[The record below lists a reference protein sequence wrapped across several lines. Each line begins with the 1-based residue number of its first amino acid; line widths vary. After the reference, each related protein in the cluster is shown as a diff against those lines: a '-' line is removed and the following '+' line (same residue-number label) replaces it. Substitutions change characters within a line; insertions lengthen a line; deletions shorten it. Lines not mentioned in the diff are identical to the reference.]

1 MQGTNLIRLLAKC
14 YLYLPTHLHG
24 STPKNIP
31 YFYLMHSFP
40 LLKSS
45 LALLCMAIGS
55 TGFAQG
61 SLQFN
66 QVKLV
71 QALDSVPQNKVWKVE
86 SAMLGLSQG
95 IRVSPTFYVNGDTIV
110 LGYDSYNVSRWE
122 NVTSVEVEAKGQ
134 ISNAVVRMRFL
145 GSGGGAAIDQDNSSP
160 TLNNTYNQFSTVAT
174 FTPPSPGNNEIDRW
188 NFWLAFASTSNV
200 CTASGTEFRVTVT
213 LANGAQIVEA
223 YNVGSSGNCNFCCWS
238 ASAIGQSFKDI
249 VAGSSTTSTIS
260 RMDRVRPQIST
271 SLPMWLPAGTTL
283 QAGGNVKG
291 LSVIEF
297 DVVP

>member
-55 TGFAQG
+55 TGFSQG

-122 NVTSVEVEAKGQ
+122 NVTSVEVQARGQ
-134 ISNAVVRMRFL
+134 ICNTVIRMRFL
-145 GSGGGAAIDQDNSSP
+145 GSGSGSAIDQDNSSSP
-160 TLNNTYNQFSTVAT
+160 LNNTYNQFTTVAT

-188 NFWLAFASTSNV
+188 NFWLMAVNQTSGGP
-200 CTASGTEFRVTVT
+200 SEYRVVVN
-213 LANGAQIVEA
+213 LANGAQIVET
-223 YNVGSSGNCNFCCWS
+223 YNATNSCGCCYSVNNDWRNFVGSSGATS
-238 ASAIGQSFKDI
+238 A
-249 VAGSSTTSTIS
+249 IS

-297 DVVP
+297 NVLP